1 MINVRRLIC
10 GYVAGSRRVRLE
22 RCDGG
27 EVFVLAAVG
36 DTETLKR
43 IGGIEWLHSRV
54 G

>member
-1 MINVRRLIC
+1 LVINVRRFIG

-27 EVFVLAAVG
+27 EVFALAAVG
-36 DTETLKR
+36 GMETLKR
-43 IGGIEWLHSRV
+43 SGLSPSV